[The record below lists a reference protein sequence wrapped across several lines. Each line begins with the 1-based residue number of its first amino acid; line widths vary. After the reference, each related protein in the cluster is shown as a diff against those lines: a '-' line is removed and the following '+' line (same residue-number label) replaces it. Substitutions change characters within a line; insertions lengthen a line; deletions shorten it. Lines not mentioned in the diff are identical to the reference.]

1 MLRPRC
7 PQCCTVARLKRL
19 LAEQC
24 GYAAEH
30 IALRCGGVALRWP
43 PCYRISPVQY
53 RISLVPL
60 F

>member
-43 PCYRISPVQY
+43 PCYRIS
-53 RISLVPL
+53 LVPL